1 MTPQTSHRSATAEPV
16 HVADRLTFYTGDAVE
31 VLSQLPPASADCV
44 VTSPPYWRLRDYGT
58 ATWSGGD
65 PNCPH
70 TETEAVVQRRPRD
83 YGTGSWV
90 GGDPNCRHSTGRG
103 SNVAQTRYPAADTHP
118 ASAAHRGGHPAQCR
132 RCGARR
138 HDQQLGL
145 EPDPDSYIA
154 SLRAVFDQLRRTVAA
169 TGTVWLNI
177 GDCHS
182 AEPPGRTQNPM
193 RASSLSGRDA
203 AASLRES
210 VREADIDR
218 TRSLP
223 RKNLV
228 GMPWRVAF
236 ALQRDGWI
244 VRNCIIWAK
253 PNAMPESVGDRL
265 STRYEMIFLLVQQP
279 RYYFNLDA
287 IRESLARPEG
297 LDENIVIGG
306 VKGRHAGVD
315 STARR
320 RSQTRYG
327 AKYTHADAITRRHGN
342 SLRPTGRRHD
352 SLHPRG
358 KNPGDVWNIPTR
370 PLKAA
375 HFAPYPV
382 DIPLRCIAA
391 GCPPNGTVLDPFSGA
406 ATTGLAALQLGRSY
420 IGIDL
425 NPEFNDIGKRRILQQ
440 TQHSADRHIGEI
452 PGEKAV

>member
-1 MTPQTSHRSATAEPV
+1 M
-16 HVADRLTFYTGDAVE
+16 HVADRLALYTGDAVE
-31 VLSQLPPASADCV
+31 VLSQLPAASADCV

-58 ATWSGGD
+58 ATWRGGD

-70 TETEAVVQRRPRD
+70 TVIE
-83 YGTGSWV
+83 
-90 GGDPNCRHSTGRG
+90 
-103 SNVAQTRYPAADTHP
+103 
-118 ASAAHRGGHPAQCR
+118 AAHRSGHPPQCR

-138 HDQQLGL
+138 HDQQIGL

-154 SLRAVFDQLRRTVAA
+154 SLRAVFGQLRRTVAA

-177 GDCHS
+177 GDCYS

-193 RASSLSGRDA
+193 RASSLSGRGA
-203 AASLRES
+203 AGPLRES
-210 VREADIDR
+210 VHKADIDR

-244 VRNCIIWAK
+244 LRNCIIWAK
-253 PNAMPESVGDRL
+253 PNAMPESVRDRL
-265 STRYEMIFLLVQQP
+265 STRYEMIFLLVQQQK
-279 RYYFNLDA
+279 YYFDLDA
-287 IRESLARPEG
+287 LREPLTRPEA

-320 RSQTRYG
+320 RGQSRYG
-327 AKYTHADAITRRHGN
+327 AKYTHTDAITRRHGD
-342 SLRPTGRRHD
+342 SVRPTGRRHD
-352 SLHPRG
+352 SFHPRG

-406 ATTGLAALQLGRSY
+406 ATTGLAALQLGHSY

-425 NPEFNDIGKRRILQQ
+425 NPQFNDIGKRRLL
-440 TQHSADRHIGEI
+440 QHSQRTVDVRYSNAAQGE
-452 PGEKAV
+452 AA